1 MDSLRRFLDLDPKK
15 PLNKLN
21 ALIFIKNVE
30 LDTVTKRL
38 MIHGEAMQIV
48 SGPVYDPHI
57 HFEAPPF
64 VAVPSEMAEFVA

>member
-1 MDSLRRFLDLDPKK
+1 
-15 PLNKLN
+15 
-21 ALIFIKNVE
+21 
-30 LDTVTKRL
+30 